1 MDIWWNRLLEIFRS
15 AAIIITSAVIIIM
28 LSIIGAMIY
37 TKINNYI
44 TNLKEYKEIS
54 EQEDLLIKEYHD
66 LIPEIP
72 KLLTEIENVSKFGKM
87 KKQLIKENHEHI
99 NLIGKRC
106 AEVFMNITT
115 IPDIYER
122 VSQLVILV
130 SELDNSINEL
140 YDWLANLEKNLK
152 IERLLN

>member
-1 MDIWWNRLLEIFRS
+1 MDIWNRLLEIFTS
-15 AAIIITSAVIIIM
+15 AAIIII

-54 EQEDLLIKEYHD
+54 EQEDLLIEEYHD
-66 LIPEIP
+66 LILEIP
-72 KLLTEIENVSKFGKM
+72 KFLTEIENVSKFGKM
-87 KKQLIKENHEHI
+87 KKRFIQENHEHI
-99 NLIGKRC
+99 SLIGKRC

-140 YDWLANLEKNLK
+140 YNWLANLEKNLK
-152 IERLLN
+152 IERLLS

>member
-1 MDIWWNRLLEIFRS
+1 MDIWNRLLEIFRS
-15 AAIIITSAVIIIM
+15 AAIIII

-37 TKINNYI
+37 AKINNYI

-54 EQEDLLIKEYHD
+54 KQEDLLIEEYHD

-87 KKQLIKENHEHI
+87 KKRLIQENHEHI